1 MDFETSYQTVSFNG
15 EHYHI
20 WAKRRKTYLKKSD
33 ICDDVKVDY
42 IILSE
47 SSIRE
52 MTDVR
57 HNVGTI
63 DPT

>member
-1 MDFETSYQTVSFNG
+1 MFNG
-15 EHYHI
+15 EHYRI
-20 WAKRRKTYLKKSD
+20 WAKRRKTHLKKSD

-47 SSIRE
+47 SSVRE

-63 DPT
+63 GPT